1 MFVGIVHG
9 AVDHLHA
16 GSELCYGEI
25 IKVFT
30 FKICFIKI
38 KHYYNYYIKI

>member
-16 GSELCYGEI
+16 GSEI
-25 IKVFT
+25 IKAFI

-38 KHYYNYYIKI
+38 KHYYNYYIIII